1 MSSKARAVGSGAR
14 CCVFGVV
21 AMNACVVAAE
31 NVYRTFAWTPVLRD
45 ISCTVGVGQA
55 LAIFGPNGAG
65 KTTLLRILA
74 TLLRPSS
81 GSLRLF
87 ELPAHD
93 PRVRRRIGF
102 LGHDSFL
109 YPDLTPVENLRFYA
123 RAYRLDDASARIHA
137 MLDYVG
143 LQDWATTPI
152 RSLSRGMEQRLAL
165 ARTLLHEPDLLL
177 LDEPYTGLDHEA
189 VQLLHTTLLR
199 AKQAGKTI
207 VFSSHDF
214 ERGLALC
221 SRALILSRGRIVWQ
235 SVDTPSVAELSSI
248 YTALTRHPTHGS
260 QD

>member
-1 MSSKARAVGSGAR
+1 M
-14 CCVFGVV
+14 CGVM

-31 NVYRTFAWTPVLRD
+31 NVHKTFDWTPVLRG
-45 ISCTVGVGQA
+45 ISCTVGTGQA
-55 LAIFGPNGAG
+55 VAIFGPNGAG

-74 TLLRPSS
+74 TLLKPSA
-81 GSLRLF
+81 GNLQLF
-87 ELPAHD
+87 ELPAND

-109 YPDLTPVENLRFYA
+109 YPDLTPLENLRFYA
-123 RAYRLDDASARIHA
+123 HAYRLDNVPARIQA
-137 MLDYVG
+137 MLEYVG
-143 LQDWATTPI
+143 LQDWAATPI

-189 VQLLHTTLLR
+189 VQLLHTRLLR

-221 SRALILSRGRIVWQ
+221 GRALILSRGRIAWQ
-235 SVDTPSVAELSSI
+235 SANTPSVAELRSI
-248 YTALTRHPTHGS
+248 YTALTRHPARGS
-260 QD
+260 ED